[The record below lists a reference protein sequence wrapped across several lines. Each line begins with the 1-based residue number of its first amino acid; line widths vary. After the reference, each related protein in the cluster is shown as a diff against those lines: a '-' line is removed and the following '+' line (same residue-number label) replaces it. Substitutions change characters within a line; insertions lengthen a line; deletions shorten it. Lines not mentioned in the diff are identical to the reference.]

1 MSKKVREGSTDL
13 EESSLYESCYGY
25 KESNSS
31 FRFLLV
37 ILVLVLA
44 LFSFRIYFTHSF
56 GGVIVSGSSMSKT
69 LYSGEELLMRRVNE
83 KNKAERGD
91 VIVVYVYDYP
101 EFKYEPVSE
110 NRKTRYLIKR
120 LIAIEGDKV
129 RCEDGKVEICYAG
142 TDEFVY
148 LDEPYAYY
156 GKNDAFKKSYDFEE
170 YTVQE
175 GEVFFLGDNRSY
187 DGSSVDSRYLEGH
200 SRIDGLYKETDIY
213 GVVPDWAM
221 KYQKV
226 LSWIFFTGE
235 SV

>member
-1 MSKKVREGSTDL
+1 MAEKKLQD
-13 EESSLYESCYGY
+13 SSLYEYRYEY
-25 KESNSS
+25 KERESS

-56 GGVIVSGSSMSKT
+56 GGVVVSGSSMSET
-69 LYSGEELLMRRVNE
+69 LSDKEELLMRRVDENY
-83 KNKAERGD
+83 KAKRGD

-101 EFKYEPVSE
+101 EFKYEPVPEKS
-110 NRKTRYLIKR
+110 KTRYLIKR
-120 LIAIEGDKV
+120 LIAVAGDMV
-129 RCEDGKVEICYAG
+129 RCVDGQVEICYAG
-142 TDEFVY
+142 TEKFVP

-156 GKNDAFKKSYDFEE
+156 GANDRYKDRYDFDTYKVE
-170 YTVQE
+170 E

-187 DGSSVDSRYLEGH
+187 EGSSVDSRYKEGL
-200 SRIDGLYKETDIY
+200 SRIQGLYKETDIY

-221 KYQKV
+221 RNQKI